1 MGGIDTKKVIKTACK
16 TKTPPLRCHSP
27 ALPNTCLKAEPPTSI
42 ACSPGANCGIPKTAK
57 SKHKNTKRLITQNSP
72 DRPNCSTTRAENT
85 QDKAKLQEPP
95 NGQKQTQQSQKADHP
110 KRPRQA
116 ELLDHQG

>member
-42 ACSPGANCGIPKTAK
+42 ACSPGANCGIPQTAK
-57 SKHKNTKRLITQNSP
+57 SKHKKPKRLITQNSP
-72 DRPNCSTTRAENT
+72 DRPNCSTTRGETTN
-85 QDKAKLQEPP
+85 DKAKDKPIDIP
-95 NGQKQTQQSQKADHP
+95 IMAMARVRTSGRVASD
-110 KRPRQA
+110 
-116 ELLDHQG
+116 